1 MSTKSFNIFVKKKL
15 PENIRGI
22 NPDEDFNILL
32 NQCKENNINIDIK
45 RLRKAFDINYDV
57 YKDTIY
63 INNIPRYAYSLAVAM
78 IVAKEIPLDEDSI
91 ISAILHDIWQD
102 NDKYDYEIIKREFGE
117 VVANIVDGLHKIK
130 NIDINLLHEPEKIES
145 YRKFLVALSSD
156 FRIIL
161 VKLAETLANMRNVQF
176 YAEEEQQRIAREAFE
191 IYTPFANRL
200 GLRNLKWELDDLA
213 FQVLNPIEYKTISDY
228 LAESKE
234 SREEYIKK
242 FTEPLIEKL
251 DKDDFLKKLKITYEI
266 TGRAKHIFSIYNK
279 IHLRQKPID
288 ELYDLFAIRVI
299 LNTEDANMCY
309 YVYGILASIY
319 PPVPETFKD
328 YISVP
333 KKNGYRSLHTA
344 VFGINGKVVEIQIRT
359 KNMHDYSENGV
370 AAHFKYK
377 THLNKSSILEQQEIQ
392 EWMSVVREIFENPD
406 MANVQNILDKVRTNL
421 FSDEIYVYTPMNEFV
436 TMPINSTPLD
446 FAFKIHSEVGNHF
459 VGAKVNGKMV
469 PIDYKLRNGDK
480 VEIIVS
486 NNAKPTEDWYNFVI
500 TSRAISELDR
510 FFKEES
516 RNKEN
521 RGKDKW
527 QREQAKRKIFI
538 NDKKLLDFLAE
549 FNIQS
554 ITDFY
559 LAIAEDDI
567 DLKSFT
573 DFLVDK
579 LFKNER
585 DKKIRNEDIQK
596 GLEFLTNHN
605 NQIVEEQPV
614 DIVFER
620 YVDGILKF
628 KIRFIATE
636 NYKLI
641 NQISQLILQFNDII
655 ITKFDFDLEKSKV
668 NSEIEFE
675 TINEESA
682 IKLYEDIRNLNVFIK
697 YEDLIKL

>member
-1 MSTKSFNIFVKKKL
+1 MSTKSFNIFAKKKL

-32 NQCKENNINIDIK
+32 NQCKENNINIDTK
-45 RLRKAFDINYDV
+45 RLKRAFDINYDV

-63 INNIPRYAYSLAVAM
+63 INNIPRYAYSLEVSM

-91 ISAILHDIWQD
+91 ISAILHDIWQE

-130 NIDINLLHEPEKIES
+130 NIDINLLYEPEKIES

-176 YAEEEQQRIAREAFE
+176 YTEEEQQRIAREAFE

-234 SREEYIKK
+234 AREEYIKK
-242 FTEPLIEKL
+242 FIEPLIERL

-328 YISVP
+328 YINVP

-359 KNMHDYSENGV
+359 QSMHDYSENGV

-377 THLNKSSILEQQEIQ
+377 THINKSSILEQQEIQ
-392 EWMSVVREIFENPD
+392 GWMSVVREIFENPD

-469 PIDYKLRNGDK
+469 PIEYKLRNGDK

-538 NDKKLLDFLAE
+538 NDKKLLDFLLE
-549 FNIQS
+549 FNIKS
-554 ITDFY
+554 IADFY

-567 DLKSFT
+567 DLESFT

-585 DKKIRNEDIQK
+585 DKRIRNDDIQK
-596 GLEFLTNHN
+596 GLKFLTNHN
-605 NQIVEEQPV
+605 HQIVEEQPV
-614 DIVFER
+614 DIVFEK
-620 YVDGILKF
+620 YVDSISKF

-641 NQISQLILQFNDII
+641 SKISQLILQFNDII
-655 ITKFDFDLEKSKV
+655 ITKFDFDLAKSKV
-668 NSEIEFE
+668 NSEFEFE

-697 YEDLIKL
+697 YEDLIRL